1 MSEVKV
7 FDATAATELV
17 KELRGTFASG
27 RTRSYE
33 WRVSQLESILKLSA
47 DHEEEISDAIHS
59 DLSKPALESIIHE
72 VFVLK
77 LNFFTVESQKQNWR
91 DLMARN
97 PLESKFYLALADC
110 STLLLDVPRTPDY
123 DREYLVPY
131 FPFTV
136 DKLEDCFEI
145 VNSVQS
151 HWQAYLFT
159 SNKKLKEQLWLAS
172 LQGLWLSM
180 TPQLH
185 VRILFLRL
193 PYLMEDLIE

>member
-1 MSEVKV
+1 MSEAKV

-77 LNFFTVESQKQNWR
+77 LNFFTV
-91 DLMARN
+91 LM
-97 PLESKFYLALADC
+97 
-110 STLLLDVPRTPDY
+110 
-123 DREYLVPY
+123 LV
-131 FPFTV
+131 
-136 DKLEDCFEI
+136 
-145 VNSVQS
+145 
-151 HWQAYLFT
+151 
-159 SNKKLKEQLWLAS
+159 
-172 LQGLWLSM
+172 
-180 TPQLH
+180 
-185 VRILFLRL
+185 
-193 PYLMEDLIE
+193 